1 MPTGDR
7 VSGPTNIYEV
17 TILLRIFIYLSSH
30 LKYSMQVELLNII
43 RKPAVLDAV
52 GKQAVLDSFDV
63 EVPTRRS
70 TKKKGG
76 KKK

>member
-1 MPTGDR
+1 M
-7 VSGPTNIYEV
+7 
-17 TILLRIFIYLSSH
+17 
-30 LKYSMQVELLNII
+30 NII
-43 RKPAVLDAV
+43 RKPGVLDAV